1 MKRERMRVV
10 SLLAVSA
17 LLGGT
22 AVSGCSE
29 GTSKV
34 AMKIALEAAGVIA
47 PGAFVPAPD
56 ADVKGVKAVPVS
68 GSKGAN
74 GNGPLGGIRGRTR
87 CDKAKLVAE
96 LTRDRVK
103 GTAWAKVRK
112 IPFEKIAELV
122 QGLSEGFV
130 LQDTLVRNHNYKGD
144 GETESYLSV
153 VQAGTALLF
162 DDFRNPVVK
171 CNCGNPLLQP
181 EKNIDRQASTYTGE
195 HWEAFQNSQVTVV
208 SPQPLEQGPLKALPL
223 VDPFQPG
230 TGFDRPVGGDGSND
244 SPTRPVPTLPAPTP
258 TRSGSPGTS
267 DTPSPSGTRS
277 GTPSG
282 SAPPP
287 PTPSTGDSVT
297 SRPPT
302 GVPST
307 PPRTTSPPK
316 TGTPTVTHKPQPTP
330 TRPAPTTKQPPGPST
345 PVAPPRTASAP
356 APAHTTAAPSR
367 PPKTAPPPVEHSLA
381 PPPKTAPPVERTV
394 APPPKTAPPP
404 VERTLAPPRT
414 AAPPVERTVA
424 PPPKTAAPPP
434 KTAAPPA
441 ATAPAAPH
449 EPGRTAGS

>member
-1 MKRERMRVV
+1 MRIV

-22 AVSGCSE
+22 AVAGCSS

-34 AMKIALEAAGVIA
+34 ATKIALEAVGVIA
-47 PGAFVPAPD
+47 PGAFIPAPD
-56 ADVKGVKAVPVS
+56 ADLKGVKTVPVS
-68 GSKGAN
+68 GSKGS
-74 GNGPLGGIRGRTR
+74 NGPLGGIRGRTR

-112 IPFEKIAELV
+112 IPFEKIAEFV

-144 GETESYLSV
+144 GKTESYLSV

-162 DDFRNPVVK
+162 DDFRNPAVK

-208 SPQPLEQGPLKALPL
+208 TPQPLEEGPLKALPL

-244 SPTRPVPTLPAPTP
+244 SPTRPVPTPTLPAP
-258 TRSGSPGTS
+258 TRSGSTGSS
-267 DTPSPSGTRS
+267 DSPSPSGTKS

-282 SAPPP
+282 SPPP
-287 PTPSTGDSVT
+287 PTPSTGGSGT
-297 SRPPT
+297 SRPST

-307 PPRTTSPPK
+307 PSRTTPPPK
-316 TGTPTVTHKPQPTP
+316 TGAPTVTHKPQPTP
-330 TRPAPTTKQPPGPST
+330 TRSAPSTKQPTGPSA

-356 APAHTTAAPSR
+356 APVHTTAAASR
-367 PPKTAPPPVEHSLA
+367 PPKTAPPPPEHSLA
-381 PPPKTAPPVERTV
+381 PPKTA
-394 APPPKTAPPP
+394 APP
-404 VERTLAPPRT
+404 VERTLAPPKT
-414 AAPPVERTVA
+414 AAPPVERTLAPPKTAAPPAERTAA
-424 PPPKTAAPPP
+424 PPPKTAAPPVERTLAPP

-441 ATAPAAPH
+441 ATAPAAP
-449 EPGRTAGS
+449 PAPARTAGS

>member
-1 MKRERMRVV
+1 MRIV

-22 AVSGCSE
+22 AVSGCSS
-29 GTSKV
+29 GTNKV
-34 AMKIALEAAGVIA
+34 AKKIVLEAAGVIA
-47 PGAFVPAPD
+47 PGAFIPAPD
-56 ADVKGVKAVPVS
+56 ADLKGVKAVPVS
-68 GSKGAN
+68 GGKG

-103 GTAWAKVRK
+103 GTAWAKIRK
-112 IPFEKIAELV
+112 IPFEKIAEFV

-144 GETESYLSV
+144 GVTESYLSV

-181 EKNIDRQASTYTGE
+181 ERNIDRQASTYTGD

-208 SPQPLEQGPLKALPL
+208 APQPLEEGPLKALPL

-244 SPTRPVPTLPAPTP
+244 SPTRPVPTPTLPAP
-258 TRSGSPGTS
+258 TRSGSTGSPGT
-267 DTPSPSGTRS
+267 PAPSGTKS

-287 PTPSTGDSVT
+287 PTPTGPTTGGSVT

-307 PPRTTSPPK
+307 PSRTTPPPRT
-316 TGTPTVTHKPQPTP
+316 GAPTLTHKPQPTP
-330 TRPAPTTKQPPGPST
+330 TRPAPATKQPTGPT
-345 PVAPPRTASAP
+345 APVAPPRTASAP
-356 APAHTTAAPSR
+356 APVHTTAAASR
-367 PPKTAPPPVEHSLA
+367 PPKTAAPPPERSLA
-381 PPPKTAPPVERTV
+381 PPPK
-394 APPPKTAPPP
+394 
-404 VERTLAPPRT
+404 T

-424 PPPKTAAPPP
+424 PPPKTAAPPVERTVAPPP

-441 ATAPAAPH
+441 ATAPAAS
-449 EPGRTAGS
+449 GRTAGS